1 MKKEFI
7 DYNNTIQKIRE
18 SIVKECFEI
27 MKADSI
33 IFVTEEDEVSI
44 VVVGDCYAPEV
55 VVEIEKRGD
64 NIIILTEDESETE
77 LSDLE
82 TDDMVAI
89 YEYLYSIF
97 ITNKNN

>member
-7 DYNNTIQKIRE
+7 DYNNTIQKIRK
-18 SIVKECFEI
+18 SIVKECSEI
-27 MKADSI
+27 IKADSI

-55 VVEIEKRGD
+55 VMEIEKRGD
-64 NIIILTEDESETE
+64 TIIILTEDESETD
-77 LSDLE
+77 LADLE

-97 ITNKNN
+97 INNTKN